1 MRSVG
6 KQARDESGKYPV
18 NEDDEEKCQAR
29 ISLAHLYVHSGAALP
44 KMSREAA
51 IAVPLSLRTMRSNSS
66 HGIADGWIAS
76 SLALPCAN
84 ASRLSQAMTL
94 SRARKNANARH
105 KAGHDVVF
113 VDRQQQV

>member
-29 ISLAHLYVHSGAALP
+29 ISLAHLYVHSGVALP

-84 ASRLSQAMTL
+84 ASRLSQAM